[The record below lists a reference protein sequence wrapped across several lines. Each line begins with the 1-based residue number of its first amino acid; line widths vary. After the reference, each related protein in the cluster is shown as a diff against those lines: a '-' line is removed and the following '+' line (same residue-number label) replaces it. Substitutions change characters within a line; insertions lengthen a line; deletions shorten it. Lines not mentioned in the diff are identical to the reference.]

1 MRRRGIPARCLPAE
15 TGIVPERRVEI
26 LLITYLSS
34 TYQRAVR
41 RSAAGRGAAVWHGA
55 RRACRRICGRCGG
68 APCGRPAG
76 CHPGRYATRAPVPR
90 QTICRRPAWRDSTP
104 RALADQAR
112 ISLVRFTS
120 PFAENMG
127 RRSSPN
133 YAPTQTNPLH
143 TRGSVFLARLRV
155 NGRKQA
161 SNSAN
166 VERTCV

>member
-1 MRRRGIPARCLPAE
+1 MRRRRKTARRLPAE
-15 TGIVPERRVEI
+15 TANVPECRTEI

-41 RSAAGRGAAVWHGA
+41 RSAAGHGVAVRHGA

-76 CHPGRYATRAPVPR
+76 CHPRRYAKRAPVPR

-104 RALADQAR
+104 RAPADPVG

-120 PFAENMG
+120 PFAENTG
-127 RRSSPN
+127 RRSAPN

-143 TRGSVFLARLRV
+143 IRGSLFLERRRA

-161 SNSAN
+161 LSSAN
-166 VERTCV
+166 VGRECV